1 MSFYDQ
7 QPFIPLASFK
17 NIVVTV
23 TEDETGRLLPNCVE
37 LINCGARDTLLNFQL
52 TQPKDKQCDYRF
64 DPPEIKGD
72 VSQLGPVTI
81 SRSGKMLTVC
91 NEVSEPGSI
100 FITLKVYDKMSAEKR
115 GSFDPEVAN
124 QPEG

>member
-7 QPFIPLASFK
+7 QPYIPLASFK

-37 LINCGARDTLLNFQL
+37 LINCSARDTILNFQL

-72 VSQLGPVTI
+72 VSQLGTITI

-100 FITLKVYDKMSAEKR
+100 FITLKVYDKMSLEKR